1 MKDINIGDYLDIT
14 IETGKVV
21 LQKIDITPK
30 ITDQIQLSKNSAPGD
45 SLRSYT
51 PCSRSPSPTP
61 TSHQAEYKK
70 PPIILFIFT
79 YSLLNYNTLKI
90 DQLQLLLTFFDF
102 Q

>member
-1 MKDINIGDYLDIT
+1 MSELVKVSSKGLLTLPKSIRQQLDINIGDYLDIT

-30 ITDQIQLSKNSAPGD
+30 ITDQIQLSKNSALGD

-61 TSHQAEYKK
+61 T
-70 PPIILFIFT
+70 FT
-79 YSLLNYNTLKI
+79 RLNIKNSP
-90 DQLQLLLTFFDF
+90 
-102 Q
+102 